1 MRYFWEIKVYWGV
14 NVFTFS
20 RVVQNVLLL
29 LMVKYPGQ
37 LSQQVVVN
45 SLTDEA

>member
-1 MRYFWEIKVYWGV
+1 LGDKSLWGV

-45 SLTDEA
+45 SSTDEA